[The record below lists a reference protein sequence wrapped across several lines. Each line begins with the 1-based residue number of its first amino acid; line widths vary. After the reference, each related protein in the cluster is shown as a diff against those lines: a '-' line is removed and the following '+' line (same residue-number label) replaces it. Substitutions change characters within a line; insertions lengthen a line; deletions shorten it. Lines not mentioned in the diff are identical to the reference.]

1 MNGAIPDSW
10 TVLPREVRFEAESY
24 EWVYGFQRLVDRF
37 IEKTGGSLYMGP
49 LYGPMKRP
57 ADDGM
62 LSPTEIVTL
71 ARDAEVEVVGF
82 KQRGRRVVVVVRNL

>member
-37 IEKTGGSLYMGP
+37 IEKTGGS